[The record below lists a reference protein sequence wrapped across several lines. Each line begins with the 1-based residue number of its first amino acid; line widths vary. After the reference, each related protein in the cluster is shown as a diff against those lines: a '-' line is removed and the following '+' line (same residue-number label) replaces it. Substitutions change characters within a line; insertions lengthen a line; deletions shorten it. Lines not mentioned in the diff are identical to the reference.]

1 MVIIMIRHF
10 SKRKLKNPNLNRK
23 LVLFQKQTFCED
35 SFWQMPPYI
44 IAKFGG
50 ELTQV
55 MLNAAEQYIFEKS
68 LAKQKKDFKKEAF
81 QNEKPL

>member
-1 MVIIMIRHF
+1 MMMRHF
-10 SKRKLKNPNLNRK
+10 SEQKLRNSVPGQRMVSLK
-23 LVLFQKQTFCED
+23 KQPFPEE

-55 MLNAAEQYIFEKS
+55 MLKAAEQYIFERS
-68 LAKQKKDFKKEAF
+68 LAAQKKDFNNEAF
-81 QNEKPL
+81 HNEKPL